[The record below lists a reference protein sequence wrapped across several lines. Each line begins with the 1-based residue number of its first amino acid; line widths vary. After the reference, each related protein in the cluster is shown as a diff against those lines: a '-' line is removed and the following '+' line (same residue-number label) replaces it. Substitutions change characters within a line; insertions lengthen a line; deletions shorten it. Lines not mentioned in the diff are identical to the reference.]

1 MSSSSTAAEE
11 VMKEAA
17 ALQEEVALPPELAV
31 EPDLEA
37 AEADAAAAAGA
48 ASRGVVGAASAFLSG
63 ASPRSMGAEELL
75 KAIAAEEAMALKRG
89 KTPTE
94 AMSLQEQAI
103 LANIQELQRQLW
115 KVKSEQEKKDTGEE
129 PGGGEDEAEGQPKHR
144 VIIVANRLPVSGGR
158 DEKTGEWD
166 FRMSSGGLVTA
177 LKGSREELNA
187 LWIGWLGQ
195 EIPEEDR
202 PQVREKLLREYN
214 AVPVFLSDEMVNK
227 YYNGFSNDVLWPLF
241 HYMPLPIYQTEVGSD
256 KRFDTGLWSAYR
268 EANVLF
274 ADAVAEILLETDYV
288 WVHDYHLMWLPLEL
302 RQRFKHANIGWFLHT
317 PFPSSEIYR
326 ILPVR
331 KQLLEA
337 LLAAD
342 LLGFHTYDYARHF
355 LSACGRVL
363 EVDTTP
369 RGLEYANH
377 FTSLGVF
384 PIGIDP
390 EHITNI
396 LKRPTVHARIA
407 ELTETFGGRKVLL
420 GVDRLDY
427 IKGMPHKLLAL
438 ELFLTRHP
446 EWRGKVTLIQ
456 VGVPS
461 RTEVPE
467 YQRLS
472 ERVNE
477 LVGRINGT
485 FGNLEYAPVHYIN
498 QSITQEEL
506 VAIYNIA
513 DVCLVTSLRDGMNLV
528 SYEFVAAQQEMPGIH
543 LKDGPG
549 VLVLSEF
556 AGSAQSL
563 SGAIRINPWNTEE
576 VCHAIQQALSLSR
589 AEREIR
595 QLKLSRYV
603 SVNTAS
609 SWAKSFVTEL
619 RTMCANKPNL
629 SKLPRLPFDVARAAY
644 ERAKNRLIVAD
655 YDGTLTQLQ
664 SVPQLATPSPYIT
677 NLLDSLSK
685 DPRNT
690 VVIVSGRE
698 KRFMDTWLGK
708 LKMALAAEYGFYY
721 RMPDEE
727 AWQTMVPEVDT
738 SWRDIVRP
746 ILEYFTERTPG
757 TYIEKKE
764 SSLTWHY
771 RDADPNFGSWQA
783 KDMQIQL
790 EDVLSN
796 LPLEII
802 QGNRMVEVRHQGASK
817 GMVVESVLRH
827 MADPSREGKK
837 GADGP
842 VDFIFCV
849 GDDRTDE
856 DMFQVLK
863 MLRAEAA
870 RFATLSSF
878 PNSVGGY
885 HPGGVGYGLG
895 GGLTPFSS
903 QAGGGEGMIYVEG
916 MTGAGA
922 GAGGGQHEVRP
933 PALPIASVPTRTIA
947 NDSSSSTSSS
957 SSSSRISAFEH
968 VGGTVNGLAG
978 GAASFTNTSGR
989 GGGGGLPQPQ
999 PTVLPSPTVP
1009 TSAQQQQDAHVIGE
1023 SSVDVDG
1030 GRAGGRERGQDVLGS
1045 PTTIKSQL
1053 EHLTMGDDLDVST
1066 AAAAE
1071 TATATTLMLRDDP
1084 PFLCTPLGGM
1094 GGREMPL
1101 MTRDAKVFTVHVGNT
1116 YSQADYHVE
1125 NLLDVRRLL
1134 RDFASI
1140 SFRQMTRR

>member
-1 MSSSSTAAEE
+1 
-11 VMKEAA
+11 MKEAA

-31 EPDLEA
+31 DPDLEA
-37 AEADAAAAAGA
+37 ADAAAAVAAAG
-48 ASRGVVGAASAFLSG
+48 SAFLSG
-63 ASPRSMGAEELL
+63 ASPRSLGTEELL
-75 KAIAAEEAMALKRG
+75 KAVAEEAAGGAGGGGAGSKRG

-115 KVKSEQEKKDTGEE
+115 KVKSEQEKKEEETGPEE
-129 PGGGEDEAEGQPKHR
+129 AAEGGPKHR

-187 LWIGWLGQ
+187 VWIGWLGQ

-214 AVPVFLSDEMVNK
+214 SVPVFLSDELVNK

-241 HYMPLPIYQTEVGSD
+241 HYMPLPIYQTDAGSD
-256 KRFDTGLWSAYR
+256 KRFDNALWEAYR

-274 ADAVAEILLETDYV
+274 ADAVAEIMVETDYV
-288 WVHDYHLMWLPLEL
+288 WVHDYHLMWLPYEL

-331 KQLLEA
+331 KALLEA
-337 LLAAD
+337 LLASD

-369 RGLEYANH
+369 RGLEYASH
-377 FTSLGVF
+377 FMSLGVF

-396 LKRPTVHARIA
+396 LKRPAVHARIK
-407 ELTETFGGRKVLL
+407 ELTETFAGRKVLL

-438 ELFLTRHP
+438 ELFLTRYP

-467 YQRLS
+467 YQRLA

-506 VAIYNIA
+506 VAIYNMA

-528 SYEFVAAQQEMPGIH
+528 SYEFVAAQMELPG
-543 LKDGPG
+543 LNEKEGPG

-576 VCHAIQQALSLSR
+576 VCMAIQQALTLSR

-595 QLKLSRYV
+595 QHKLSRYV
-603 SVNTAS
+603 MINTAS
-609 SWAKSFVTEL
+609 SWAKSFVHEL
-619 RTMCANKPNL
+619 RTVCANKPNL
-629 SKLPRLPFDVARAAY
+629 SKLPKLPFDVARAAY

-708 LKMALAAEYGFYY
+708 LKVALAAEYGFYY
-721 RMPDEE
+721 CMPDEE
-727 AWQTMVPEVDT
+727 GWQTMAPEVDT

-827 MADPSREGKK
+827 LADPLKSKK
-837 GADGP
+837 GLTDGP
-842 VDFIFCV
+842 VNFIFCV

-863 MLRAEAA
+863 MFRAEAA
-870 RFATLSSF
+870 RFASLGPAGSQSQ
-878 PNSVGGY
+878 GGY
-885 HPGGVGYGLG
+885 HPGP

-903 QAGGGEGMIYVEG
+903 HAGGEHISLEGLG
-916 MTGAGA
+916 SQ
-922 GAGGGQHEVRP
+922 GGSRP
-933 PALPIASVPTRTIA
+933 PTVSGPP
-947 NDSSSSTSSS
+947 SSSTPSGGA
-957 SSSSRISAFEH
+957 SAF
-968 VGGTVNGLAG
+968 GAT
-978 GAASFTNTSGR
+978 GAAGDFPVPANGSGAV
-989 GGGGGLPQPQ
+989 PAAATQPAG
-999 PTVLPSPTVP
+999 PVITESE
-1009 TSAQQQQDAHVIGE
+1009 QDSNHK
-1023 SSVDVDG
+1023 G
-1030 GRAGGRERGQDVLGS
+1030 GRAADEEGENPLSS
-1045 PTTIKSQL
+1045 PSTSPLKSQL
-1053 EHLTMGDDLDVST
+1053 QSLSMEEEEEDQEEE
-1066 AAAAE
+1066 AAQVAALLPE
-1071 TATATTLMLRDDP
+1071 LP
-1084 PFLCTPLGGM
+1084 CTPQGCM
-1094 GGREMPL
+1094 GLGRETPM
-1101 MTRDAKVFTVHVGNT
+1101 MARDAKVFTVHVGNT
-1116 YSQADYHVE
+1116 YSQAEYHVE
-1125 NLLDVRRLL
+1125 SLLDVRRLL

>member
-1 MSSSSTAAEE
+1 
-11 VMKEAA
+11 
-17 ALQEEVALPPELAV
+17 L
-31 EPDLEA
+31 
-37 AEADAAAAAGA
+37 
-48 ASRGVVGAASAFLSG
+48 
-63 ASPRSMGAEELL
+63 GAEELL
-75 KAIAAEEAMALKRG
+75 KAVADEAQVTKRG
-89 KTPTE
+89 KTPNE
-94 AMSLQEQAI
+94 VMSLQEQAI

-115 KVKSEQEKKDTGEE
+115 KVKSEQEKRDTGEE
-129 PGGGEDEAEGQPKHR
+129 NGAAGEASESMAKHR

-187 LWIGWLGQ
+187 VWIGWLGQ

-202 PQVREKLLREYN
+202 EQVREKLLREYN
-214 AVPVFLSDEMVNK
+214 AVPVFLSDELVNK

-241 HYMPLPIYQTEVGSD
+241 HYMPLPIYQSEAGSD
-256 KRFDTGLWSAYR
+256 KRFDTVLWDAYK

-274 ADAVAEILLETDYV
+274 ADAVAAIWVESDYI

-331 KQLLEA
+331 KPLLEA
-337 LLAAD
+337 LLASD

-355 LSACGRVL
+355 LSACARVL

-369 RGLEYANH
+369 RGLEYASH
-377 FTSLGVF
+377 FMSLGVF

-390 EHITNI
+390 EHIAHI
-396 LKRPTVHARIA
+396 LQRPAVHARIA
-407 ELTETFGGRKVLL
+407 ELTETFAGRKVLL

-506 VAIYNIA
+506 VAIYNMA

-528 SYEFVAAQQEMPGIH
+528 SYEFVAAQREMPGVH
-543 LKDGPG
+543 QKDGPG

-576 VCHAIQQALSLSR
+576 VCHAIQQALTLSR

-595 QLKLSRYV
+595 QHKLSRYV

-609 SWAKSFVTEL
+609 SWAKSFVAEL
-619 RTMCANKPNL
+619 RTVCANKPNL
-629 SKLPRLPFDVARAAY
+629 SKLPRLPFDLARSAY
-644 ERAKNRLIVAD
+644 ERARNRLIVAD

-721 RMPDEE
+721 RMPEE
-727 AWQTMVPEVDT
+727 EEWQTMAPEVDT
-738 SWRDIVRP
+738 SWRDIVQP

-817 GMVVESVLRH
+817 GMVVESVLRY
-827 MADPSREGKK
+827 MADPSR
-837 GADGP
+837 GAKNSDTP
-842 VDFIFCV
+842 LDFVFCV

-863 MLRAEAA
+863 ILRGEAA
-870 RFATLSSF
+870 RFTAPS
-878 PNSVGGY
+878 SVGGS
-885 HPGGVGYGLG
+885 HPLSH

-903 QAGGGEGMIYVEG
+903 HVGPDLIPLDSIP
-916 MTGAGA
+916 
-922 GAGGGQHEVRP
+922 GGGQPELRP
-933 PALPIASVPTRTIA
+933 AIATPRSVSTPTAGDGPGRESA
-947 NDSSSSTSSS
+947 SN
-957 SSSSRISAFEH
+957 SAFTESRP
-968 VGGTVNGLAG
+968 NP
-978 GAASFTNTSGR
+978 SGME
-989 GGGGGLPQPQ
+989 
-999 PTVLPSPTVP
+999 PSQD
-1009 TSAQQQQDAHVIGE
+1009 AQQKPPVIGE
-1023 SSVDVDG
+1023 PCRRQEDS
-1030 GRAGGRERGQDVLGS
+1030 
-1045 PTTIKSQL
+1045 
-1053 EHLTMGDDLDVST
+1053 H
-1066 AAAAE
+1066 AE
-1071 TATATTLMLRDDP
+1071 KK
-1084 PFLCTPLGGM
+1084 
-1094 GGREMPL
+1094 GGREMCEGGLESGDLASPSLAPHMDHLTLEDEAVTENALMLSSRPCTPKGGVSTGIGRDMPL
-1101 MTRDAKVFTVHVGNT
+1101 MARDAKVFTVHVGNT
-1116 YSQADYHVE
+1116 YSQAEYHVE
-1125 NLLDVRRLL
+1125 SLLDVRRLL

-1140 SFRQMTRR
+1140 SFRQTTRR